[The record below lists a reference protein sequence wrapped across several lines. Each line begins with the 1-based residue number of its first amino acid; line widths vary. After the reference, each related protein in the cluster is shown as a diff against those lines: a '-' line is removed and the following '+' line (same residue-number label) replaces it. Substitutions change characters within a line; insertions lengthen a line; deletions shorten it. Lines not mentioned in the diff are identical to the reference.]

1 MWVALLVLLLIGLLI
16 ALVTAQ
22 RYLSRTTRRTFN
34 IPLLAATAVTVVLA
48 LAAGG
53 VLLSQRAHLR
63 AADADG
69 STPVALLAEARILA
83 LRERGDEALTLA
95 ARGSGGAYEDDFTA
109 VSARLGGANGLL
121 AAAGKAVDGDARAAV
136 RSATTRHAG
145 YVAAHTQVR
154 KLDDGGDYDGAVDL
168 AIGERTSA
176 TFTGLTDDIGRAL
189 ESRKAAFTDEIG
201 RAGRG
206 LGLLTVLGPL
216 LALVICGLA
225 LAGIRARL
233 EEYR

>member
-1 MWVALLVLLLIGLLI
+1 MQSIQTASDADRRPDSDDVDKVHRHGLDPYDSDPRTKDL
-16 ALVTAQ
+16 
-22 RYLSRTTRRTFN
+22 TTRRDTH
-34 IPLLAATAVTVVLA
+34 
-48 LAAGG
+48 
-53 VLLSQRAHLR
+53 LSPDRPFKPAQL
-63 AADADG
+63 
-69 STPVALLAEARILA
+69 ARI
-83 LRERGDEALTLA
+83 DEALTLA
-95 ARGSGGAYEDDFTA
+95 ARGSGGAYEDDSKA

-136 RSATTRHAG
+136 RSATARHAG

-154 KLDDGGDYDGAVDL
+154 RLDDGGDYDGAVDL
-168 AIGERTSA
+168 AIGKPTSA

-216 LALVICGLA
+216 LALAVCAFA
-225 LAGIRARL
+225 LMGIRARL